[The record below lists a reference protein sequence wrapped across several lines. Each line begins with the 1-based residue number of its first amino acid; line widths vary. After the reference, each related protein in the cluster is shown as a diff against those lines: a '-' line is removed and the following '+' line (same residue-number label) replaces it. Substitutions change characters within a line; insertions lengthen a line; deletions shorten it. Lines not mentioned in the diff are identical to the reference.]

1 MAILYQ
7 VIVPA
12 HRRLDWF
19 IRFSPEKAANLAA
32 FQRRYSCL
40 PYCFVL
46 TWSRGRVVENYSKEN
61 IVFCQNQILLYL
73 ASVDHNSL
81 MWESQNISVFL
92 LHFKYALL
100 WLCIDYSCWTFFTN
114 LSFWFLGQIISVHL
128 IVYIFI
134 LFFKLPNEYFNPI
147 LQWNQLKI
155 FKIKLLIF

>member
-19 IRFSPEKAANLAA
+19 IRFSPEKTANLAA

-46 TWSRGRVVENYSKEN
+46 AGSRGRVVENYSKKN
-61 IVFCQNQILLYL
+61 IVFCQNQILLCL
-73 ASVDHNSL
+73 ASIDHNSL

-100 WLCIDYSCWTFFTN
+100 WLCIDYFCQTFFSN

-128 IVYIFI
+128 IAHIFI
-134 LFFKLPNEYFNPI
+134 LFSNYWMNILTPFCNETN
-147 LQWNQLKI
+147 
-155 FKIKLLIF
+155 